1 MTYEELKTWGYRL
14 NQILRWQA
22 SQEEMEAQA
31 VAWGFTD
38 SDAQAM
44 AEVATALQADENI
57 FR

>member
-1 MTYEELKTWGYRL
+1 
-14 NQILRWQA
+14 
-22 SQEEMEAQA
+22 MEVQA

-38 SDAQAM
+38 SDARAM